1 MLSVVGS
8 SVQQINKEQGMI
20 KSHRTGSS
28 IKFIYKQE
36 IRPMEIGSSL
46 FLVDLL
52 NGRPRTMNFMIPTFV
67 R

>member
-1 MLSVVGS
+1 MLRVVGS

-20 KSHRTGSS
+20 KSHRTCSS
-28 IKFIYKQE
+28 IEFIYKQE
-36 IRPMEIGSSL
+36 IRPMEIGNSL

-52 NGRPRTMNFMIPTFV
+52 NRSFGTMNFMIPTFV